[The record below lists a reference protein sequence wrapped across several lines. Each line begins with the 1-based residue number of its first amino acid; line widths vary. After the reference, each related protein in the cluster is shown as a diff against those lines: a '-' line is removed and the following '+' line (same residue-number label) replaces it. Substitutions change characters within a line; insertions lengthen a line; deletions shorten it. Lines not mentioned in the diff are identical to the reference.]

1 MPKHPLARKL
11 TPEELERARTT
22 GFSRHPELQ
31 AKMDAAKARH
41 RERALEGKVEAL
53 ERRLEALE
61 RRP

>member
-1 MPKHPLARKL
+1 MPKHPLGLKM

-22 GFSRHPELQ
+22 GFSRHPKLQ

-41 RERALEGKVEAL
+41 KQKSLEGKLEAL